1 MWLQRLETLVGSNN
15 IEKIKNTTVLI
26 IGLGGVGGYA
36 LESIVRSGI
45 EKIIIVDN
53 DKVDITNLNR
63 QLISN
68 INNIGKSKV
77 DVAYDRALSI
87 NPNIKIVKINEF
99 ITKENIDILFK
110 EKVDYIIDACDTIET
125 KEELIRQSIKKDI
138 KLISSMG
145 TAKKM
150 NPAMLEIIE
159 IRKTDT
165 DPIARRIRKMIK
177 DERINK
183 KIMVVCSRELP
194 IKKEQLGSNSFVP
207 ATSGL
212 LCASYVIN
220 DIVGDL
226 NESK

>member
-1 MWLQRLETLVGSNN
+1 MWLQRLETLVGINN
-15 IEKIKNTTVLI
+15 IEKLKNTTVLVV
-26 IGLGGVGGYA
+26 GLGGVGGHA

-45 EKIIIVDN
+45 GKVIIVDN
-53 DKVDITNLNR
+53 DIVDITNLNR
-63 QLISN
+63 QIIAN
-68 INNIGKSKV
+68 INNIGKNKV
-77 DVAYDRALSI
+77 DAAHTHIKSI
-87 NPNIKIVKINEF
+87 NPDIEVIKIKEF
-99 ITKENIDILFK
+99 ITKENINILFE

-125 KEELIRQSIKKDI
+125 KKELIRQSIKRNI

-150 NPAMLEIIE
+150 NPSLLQIVD

-165 DPIARRIRKMIK
+165 DPLARVIRKMVK
-177 DERINK
+177 DERIK
-183 KIMVVCSRELP
+183 EKIMVVCSKETPINRE
-194 IKKEQLGSNSFVP
+194 KLGSNSFVP

-226 NESK
+226 HEN